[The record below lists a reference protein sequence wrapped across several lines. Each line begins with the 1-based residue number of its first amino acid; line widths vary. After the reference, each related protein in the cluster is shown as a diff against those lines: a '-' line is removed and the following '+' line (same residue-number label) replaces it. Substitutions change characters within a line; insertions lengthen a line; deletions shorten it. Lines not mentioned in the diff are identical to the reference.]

1 MKKVILSALSL
12 VFASTLMLSAATQT
26 QTKQKAEC
34 PKTEC
39 KAEKKAECKKTECK
53 ADKKAECKKAECP
66 KADKKK

>member
-26 QTKQKAEC
+26 QSKQKAEC

-39 KAEKKAECKKTECK
+39 KAEKKADCKKSECKKSECK
-53 ADKKAECKKAECP
+53 AEKKAECKKA
-66 KADKKK
+66 DKK